1 MGMSQAD
8 GFQPGPMGVEGIVLL
23 SQEDEESEKSE
34 SGKGK
39 GGDDD
44 KSSVHSYVRPKALN
58 FSPKKVLK
66 SPARAKGTKKKAT
79 YGGGGAAAAAWP
91 RQGDSD
97 DEEQE
102 EPDYEEEEENEEGE
116 PSEEPTIRM
125 DHLKLYDWLNHWVS
139 ENGAPSLTPVAAFNM
154 LTLDDTID
162 GWLTGVEEEVNVPR
176 DWHQNGWLT
185 TEPKELLCVFVYLT
199 LMLTIADIAVESGK
213 LTTEAENGGKENK
226 TSVCK

>member
-1 MGMSQAD
+1 MSAKSASPMGKLGKEKTKESSRQEALIAMQEAAMGMSQAD

-79 YGGGGAAAAAWP
+79 YGGGGGGGAAAAAWP
-91 RQGDSD
+91 RHGDSD

-139 ENGAPSLTPVAAFNM
+139 ENG
-154 LTLDDTID
+154 
-162 GWLTGVEEEVNVPR
+162 
-176 DWHQNGWLT
+176 
-185 TEPKELLCVFVYLT
+185 
-199 LMLTIADIAVESGK
+199 
-213 LTTEAENGGKENK
+213 GG
-226 TSVCK
+226 